1 VPRRASRRD
10 LDSVQN
16 PFAHLGS
23 TTTQNPFADLRRS
36 RWSDRSM
43 GQRERY
49 LRQLRRES
57 VVLRH
62 RRTKRRNASDDEEE
76 RFVPHK
82 IRACA
87 IDDPMDIG

>member
-1 VPRRASRRD
+1 
-10 LDSVQN
+10 
-16 PFAHLGS
+16 
-23 TTTQNPFADLRRS
+23 
-36 RWSDRSM
+36 M

-87 IDDPMDIG
+87 VDDPMDIG